1 MEPLSGN
8 IFSRYDRQVW
18 ILVGGSLINSF
29 GFSIAYPFISLYLF
43 MYRGIPMTDV
53 GMALLIASLVGLA
66 GQFVSGEI
74 CDRVGRKV
82 VMNIGLAMNT
92 ITFALLTGAILLN
105 QSYAVFV
112 VLMCLREISGGLY
125 RNIPNVMVTDVVDPG
140 DRNGAFSLLRIGAN
154 LGFALGPILGGVLA
168 FYSYAIMFGVTMV
181 TSFVYLLISLFLL
194 HDTKPDH
201 CVPSKLSKNGK
212 VWSDHP
218 FLLYC
223 LVTALISIVYSQ
235 MLTTFSTYSGS
246 YGHIDELMIG
256 LLFSLNGFMVVFL
269 QYPIAVFLERFKLTT
284 ALIFGT
290 LIYAVG
296 LRHGRLL
303 QRHLAA
309 FRCHVRH
316 IRGRAGLLAAVHEH
330 RGTHGQPGEPG
341 PLHELL
347 RRHRQHRLRGGAV
360 HRRLPDGRL
369 CQSDRDDVA
378 VLRGAGDRVRV
389 RVPDAAVPGQC
400 GDRQVRRRGP
410 GVPAAAPLNS
420 GALGPWR
427 PWRSLKTVHCV
438 YWYALPFH

>member
-1 MEPLSGN
+1 M
-8 IFSRYDRQVW
+8 W

-194 HDTKPDH
+194 RDTKPDH

-284 ALIFGT
+284 SLIFGT
-290 LIYAVG
+290 LFYAVG
-296 LRHGRLL
+296 FGMVGFCSGIWPLFVAMFVISVGELISSPPSMNIVARM
-303 QRHLAA
+303 ASPES
-309 FRCHVRH
+309 
-316 IRGRAGLLAAVHEH
+316 RGRYMSFSGVIGNTGFAV
-330 RGTHGQPGEPG
+330 G
-341 PLHELL
+341 PFI
-347 RRHRQHRLRGGAV
+347 GGF
-360 HRRLPDGRL
+360 LM
-369 CQSDRDDVA
+369 
-378 VLRGAGDRVRV
+378 
-389 RVPDAAVPGQC
+389 DAFAS
-400 GDRQVRRRGP
+400 RIEMMW
-410 GVPAAAPLNS
+410 LS
-420 GALGPWR
+420 FGALAIVCVFGFLML
-427 PWRSLKTVHCV
+427 RSRVSREIDKSEGVARV
-438 YWYALPFH
+438 YPRLHR